1 MWPRPDIPLLAL
13 CVAIFAAGPAGRAEL
28 RPGDPLPA
36 LAEFALAADT
46 LPELRDRVVVLD
58 FWASWCPPCRAAFA
72 ALAALHRDYAAR
84 GLVILAVGVD
94 AEAPAYAAF
103 LRRMAPPFATAH
115 DRERRLAAAVGVPAM
130 PSTFVFGR
138 DGRLRSVHRGFH
150 GRGTA
155 EALAREIETL
165 LQERE

>member
-1 MWPRPDIPLLAL
+1 MWPRPDFRIIGL
-13 CVAIFAAGPAGRAEL
+13 CVAFLLAGPISRAEL
-28 RPGDPLPA
+28 RLGDPLPP
-36 LAEFALAADT
+36 LAEFALAGDP
-46 LPELRDRVVVLD
+46 LPDLRDRVVVLD
-58 FWASWCPPCRAAFA
+58 FWASWCPPCRAAFP
-72 ALAALHRDYAAR
+72 ALAGLHRDYAAR
-84 GLVILAVGVD
+84 GLVIVAVGVD
-94 AEAPAYAAF
+94 AEAPAHAAF

-115 DRERRLAAAVGVPAM
+115 DRERQLAAAVGVPAM

-155 EALAREIETL
+155 EALAREIENL

>member
-1 MWPRPDIPLLAL
+1 MWPRPDLRLLVLAA
-13 CVAIFAAGPAGRAEL
+13 AILASGPAGRAAL
-28 RPGDPLPA
+28 LPGDPLPS
-36 LAEFALAADT
+36 LADYGLVGEA

-58 FWASWCPPCRAAFA
+58 FWASWCPPCRAAFP

-84 GLVILAVGVD
+84 GLVILAVGLD
-94 AEAPAYAAF
+94 AEAAAHAAF
-103 LRRMAPPFATAH
+103 LRRMAPPFATVH

-138 DGRLRSVHRGFH
+138 DGRLRAIHRGFH

-155 EALAREIETL
+155 EALAREIENL

>member
-1 MWPRPDIPLLAL
+1 MWPRPELRLLVLIA
-13 CVAIFAAGPAGRAEL
+13 AILAAGAAGRAEL
-28 RPGDPLPA
+28 RPGDPLPP
-36 LAEFALAADT
+36 LAEFSLAAET
-46 LPELRDRVVVLD
+46 LPEVSGRVVVLD
-58 FWASWCPPCRAAFA
+58 FWASWCPPCRASFP

-84 GLVILAVGVD
+84 GLVIVAVGVD
-94 AEAPAYAAF
+94 AEAPAHAAF

-155 EALAREIETL
+155 EALAREVETL